1 MSEPTPSDEPREPR
15 ELREPCEPRLSRLSR
30 LSRLP
35 GDPGVVAPMG
45 RNVVLVPVK
54 PPVLGKSRLADLGAR
69 QRTVLAEA
77 FALDTIAACL
87 ASDAVAAVLVVTD
100 DAGFS
105 ARATAL
111 GSTAIPDGVSDD
123 LNGTLRQAA
132 AEAHRRWP
140 DLRPVAVCADL
151 PALRPA
157 ELGATL
163 EAMPGGHPWFVAD
176 AAGVGTTI
184 YAAAYEEFDPR
195 FGPGSRAAH
204 LDAGARQAEAAASV
218 RRDVDDLADL
228 KDALALGVGPRTS
241 RAAEGL
247 S

>member
-1 MSEPTPSDEPREPR
+1 MPAPTSSAPPGEPRDGR
-15 ELREPCEPRLSRLSR
+15 TANA
-30 LSRLP
+30 P
-35 GDPGVVAPMG
+35 GA
-45 RNVVLVPVK
+45 RCNVVLVPVK
-54 PPVLGKSRLADLGAR
+54 PPVVGKSRLADLGPH

-87 ASDAVAAVLVVTD
+87 ATDAVAAVLVVTD

-105 ARATAL
+105 TRARAL

-132 AEAHRRWP
+132 AEARRRWP
-140 DLRPVAVCADL
+140 ELRPVAVCADL
-151 PALRPA
+151 PALRPGDLRA
-157 ELGATL
+157 AL
-163 EAMPGGHPWFVAD
+163 EAMAGPRPCFVAD
-176 AAGVGTTI
+176 AAGVGTTV

-195 FGPGSRAAH
+195 FGTGSRDAH
-204 LDAGARQAEAAASV
+204 LDAGAVEVDAAASV

-228 KDALALGVGPRTS
+228 HDALALGVGPRTGE
-241 RAAEGL
+241 AARDL

>member
-1 MSEPTPSDEPREPR
+1 MPEPTSFREPREPVEAR
-15 ELREPCEPRLSRLSR
+15 ASGGFGAAGP
-30 LSRLP
+30 
-35 GDPGVVAPMG
+35 VA

-54 PPVLGKSRLADLGAR
+54 PPAFGKSRLAGLGPR

-77 FALDTIAACL
+77 FALDTVAACL
-87 ASDAVAAVLVVTD
+87 GCDAVAAVLVVTD

-105 ARATAL
+105 SRAAAL
-111 GSTAIPDGVSDD
+111 GSPAIPDGVSDD

-151 PALRPA
+151 PALRPG
-157 ELGATL
+157 ELAAAL
-163 EAMPGGHPWFVAD
+163 AAMDGPHPWFVAD

-184 YAAAYEEFDPR
+184 YAAAYDEFDPR
-195 FGPGSRAAH
+195 FGPGSCTAH
-204 LDAGARQAEAAASV
+204 LDAGARRVEAAPSV
-218 RRDVDDLADL
+218 RRDVDDLPGL
-228 KDALALGVGPRTS
+228 RDALALGVGPRT
-241 RAAEGL
+241 RAAAQDL